1 MVAMEPSSASSETPE
16 RKGGK
21 ASPGTTTP
29 GTATPGKAAPGKAAP
44 GRASRAKGTR
54 ARAARV
60 PSTRKRAA
68 PKQGGDRGEEATG
81 PGAPTGSRADGSH
94 DESTGSVTGG
104 VRYRGRG
111 RNLALYSRAFQRN
124 FEHWPLATRGVA
136 ALLRHPEPVLALLG
150 AREPVERDGRVL
162 NRNTQAMLELVRR
175 FDVAGQGPSVDGETP
190 DLPTRRRQLR
200 LGARI
205 AMPTR
210 TDVHVSGRV
219 VPGGGGSPPIP
230 VRVYRQFGTGVG
242 IGDPGRERPPAIVYF
257 HGGGWVVGDLDTH
270 DGTCR
275 LLAAASRC
283 LVVSVDYR
291 LAPEHPFPA
300 AVDDCLT
307 AYAWVHANSEELGF
321 APGQVGV
328 MGDSAGGNLA
338 AVVAQQTRDGST
350 AVPPPVAQG
359 LVYPA
364 VDAMLSGESL
374 LSMGDGFS
382 LTLPDIERFRG
393 EYLPDPADWEDPR
406 ASPLLAGDLAGV
418 APALVV
424 TAGFDPLRD
433 DGARYAEA
441 LRRDGVAV
449 EYRCYQDQIHGFL
462 GMGILPDSLGLATEV
477 CDAMGRLVRRSAG
490 RDVPARD

>member
-1 MVAMEPSSASSETPE
+1 MVAMEPSSGSSETPA
-16 RKGGK
+16 RKGAK
-21 ASPGTTTP
+21 ASPAGAAP
-29 GTATPGKAAPGKAAP
+29 GSAAPGKGSP
-44 GRASRAKGTR
+44 AKGTR
-54 ARAARV
+54 ARATKA
-60 PSTRKRAA
+60 PATRKRAA
-68 PKQGGDRGEEATG
+68 PKKGGAVGRGATG
-81 PGAPTGSRADGSH
+81 PGGAIGVLAEAGH
-94 DESTGSVTGG
+94 DEPNGSAPGG
-104 VRYRGRG
+104 ARYRGRG
-111 RNLALYSRAFQRN
+111 RSLALYSRALQRN
-124 FEHWPLATRGVA
+124 FEHWPVATRGIA
-136 ALLRHPEPVLALLG
+136 ALLRHPEPLLALLG

-162 NRNTQAMLELVRR
+162 NRNTQAMLELIRR
-175 FDVAGQGPSVDGETP
+175 FDIAGQGQSAEGDTP
-190 DLPTRRRQLR
+190 DLATRRRQLR
-200 LGARI
+200 FGARI

-219 VPGGGGSPPIP
+219 VPGGGGSPAIP
-230 VRVYRQFGTGVG
+230 VRVYRQFGSGVG
-242 IGDPGRERPPAIVYF
+242 VGDPGRERPPAIVYF

-275 LLAAASRC
+275 LLAATSRC

-300 AVDDCLT
+300 AVDDCLA
-307 AYAWVHANSEELGF
+307 AYAWVHGNSEELGF

-338 AVVAQQTRDGST
+338 AVVAQQTRDGEP
-350 AVPPPVAQG
+350 APPPVAQG

-364 VDAMLSGESL
+364 VDALLRSESL

-382 LTLPDIERFRG
+382 LTLPDIERFRA

-406 ASPLLAGDLAGV
+406 ASPLLAGDVAGV

-462 GMGILPDSLGLATEV
+462 GMGVLADSLALATEV
-477 CDAMGRLVRRSAG
+477 CDTMGRLVRRSAG
-490 RDVPARD
+490 RDVPARQ